1 MRIAVFGSGAV
12 GGYFGARLLK
22 AGETVSL
29 IARGEHLRAI
39 QAKGLKVS
47 GASGEFTVIPSLA
60 TDNPAEIGEVELVLV
75 GVKAWQVPEAAER
88 MRPLVGKNTVV
99 LPLQNGVEA
108 PFQLA
113 KVLGEEVVVGG
124 LCQISAYLTGPGWIY
139 HVGIEPTIIF
149 GEPDGHR
156 TARLKIIQA
165 VFERAGVRAQIA
177 ADIHVALWEKF
188 LFIAAFSAVGA
199 ASRVAGGLI
208 LQTPPTRQLLEA
220 VMREIWMVA
229 RAAGVSLP
237 AEAIGRRL
245 SFIEQMPPQAMASMA
260 RDLIEGKPSELEQLI
275 GAVVRLGERYKVATP
290 LSRALYAS
298 LLPQEWLA
306 RRKLTLP
313 EPQ

>member
-12 GGYFGARLLK
+12 GGYFGARLIQ

-29 IARGEHLRAI
+29 IARGAHLRAI
-39 QAKGLKVS
+39 QTRGLQVR
-47 GASGEFTVIPSLA
+47 GASGEFTVTPSMA
-60 TDNPAEIGEVELVLV
+60 TDDPAAVGEVELVLV
-75 GVKAWQVPEAAER
+75 GVKAWQVAEAAKM

-113 KVLGEEVVVGG
+113 RVLGEKAVLGG
-124 LCQISAYLTGPGWIY
+124 LCQISAYLAAPGQIH

-149 GEPDGHR
+149 GELDRQR
-156 TARLKIIQA
+156 TARLEIIQA
-165 VFERAGVRAQIA
+165 IFGRAGVRAQIA
-177 ADIHVALWEKF
+177 DDIHVALWDKF

-199 ASRVAGGLI
+199 ASRVPGGLI
-208 LQTPPTRQLLEA
+208 VQTPPTRQLLEE

-229 RAAGVSLP
+229 RAAGVPLP
-237 AEAIGRRL
+237 AETIGRRL

-260 RDLIEGKPSELEQLI
+260 RDLLEGRPSELEQLI
-275 GAVVRLGERYKVATP
+275 GAVVRLGEQYEVTTP
-290 LSRALYAS
+290 LSRALYAA

-306 RRKLTLP
+306 RRKLTLS

>member
-1 MRIAVFGSGAV
+1 MRVAVFGSGAV

-22 AGETVSL
+22 AGQAVSL

-39 QAKGLKVS
+39 QAKGLQVS

-60 TDNPAEIGEVELVLV
+60 TDNPAEVGEVELVLV
-75 GVKAWQVPEAAER
+75 GVKAWQVAEAAEL
-88 MRPLVGKNTVV
+88 MHPLVGKNTIV

-113 KVLGEEVVVGG
+113 KALGEANVLGG
-124 LCQISAYLTGPGWIY
+124 LCQISAYLAAPGKIH

-149 GEPDGHR
+149 GELNGCK
-156 TARLKIIQA
+156 TTRLESLQA
-165 VFERAGVRAQIA
+165 VFEQAGVRAQIA
-177 ADIHVALWEKF
+177 EDIQVALWDKF

-199 ASRVAGGLI
+199 ASRVGGGLI
-208 LQTPPTRQLLEA
+208 LQTPPTRQLLEE

-229 RAAGVSLP
+229 RAAGVPLP

-245 SFIEQMPPQAMASMA
+245 SFIEQMSPQAMASMA
-260 RDLIEGKPSELEQLI
+260 RDLLAGRPSELEQLI
-275 GAVVRLGERYKVATP
+275 GAVVRLGEQVEVATP
-290 LSRALYAS
+290 LSRALYAA